1 MAAAPTQVAPRA
13 RTPLLSRLY
22 VQVLIGIAAGV
33 ILGAVAP
40 ATGAA
45 MRPLGDG
52 FIKLIK
58 MMIAPIVFC
67 TIVGGIGKMA
77 DMRGVGSIGLKAIAY
92 FEIVSTVALLIG
104 LGVGLLFKPGSG
116 IHASAATLDAS
127 AVKTYVAD
135 SQALHLT
142 DFLLN
147 IIPTS
152 LVQAFAAG
160 EILPVL

>member
-1 MAAAPTQVAPRA
+1 MVTAPPRVEPRA
-13 RTPLLSRLY
+13 RTPLLSRPY
-22 VQVLIGIAAGV
+22 VQVLIGIAAGI

-67 TIVGGIGKMA
+67 TIVAGVGKMA
-77 DMRGVGSIGLKAIAY
+77 DMRGGGPIGLKAIAY
-92 FEIVSTVALLIG
+92 FEIVSTIALLIG
-104 LGVGLLFKPGSG
+104 LGVGLAVRPGAG

-127 AVKTYVAD
+127 A
-135 SQALHLT
+135 
-142 DFLLN
+142 
-147 IIPTS
+147 
-152 LVQAFAAG
+152 
-160 EILPVL
+160 